1 MKDKVKRKRLLDE
14 RKKSVSIND
23 NQYVNPDD
31 DYETLRRKQELQ
43 EQIADRE
50 KIEILDKKIKIA
62 KVKAKELN
70 QKFKQENAKKMTP
83 REFEKK
89 YNHVKNEREKV
100 IKNLEKELKKL
111 KNEYD
116 YKWESSGF
124 KLKRWFLGMGKEFSR
139 ISWASKKSVFIS
151 FIVVVVIVLIL
162 ATIFL
167 AIDRLFSI

>member
-100 IKNLEKELKKL
+100 IKSLEKELKKL

>member
-70 QKFKQENAKKMTP
+70 QIFKQENAKKMTP

-100 IKNLEKELKKL
+100 IKSLEKELKKL